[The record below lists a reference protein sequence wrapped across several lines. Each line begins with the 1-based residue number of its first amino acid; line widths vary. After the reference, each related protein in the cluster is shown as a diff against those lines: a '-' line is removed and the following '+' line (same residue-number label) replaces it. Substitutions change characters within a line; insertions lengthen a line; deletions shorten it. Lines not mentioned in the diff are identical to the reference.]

1 MIDPPSTT
9 PGRRGLAGDATP
21 DPASHVLVDPYS
33 PEIRT
38 ALLLTGTGT
47 AGAYHAG
54 VLRALHEAGVKIDL
68 VGGHGIGAIGAMFA
82 ALDGTQRLWGEKGF
96 WRAPAVR
103 TLYPWRGLLRVGAWA
118 LALSL
123 AIVALPIGVM
133 ALGLVVYPIDF
144 VLKMVGSGG
153 GGLVGEYL
161 RLTQAAFA
169 PDALPTWLPRLVVLV
184 LGSVG
189 AIALLTVWATRGP
202 RRHRGAFWWRLLP
215 APLSSAPAVAHSW
228 RAMWDLLRG
237 AAQLKE
243 PSPLELCR
251 RFIELAAENLG
262 QPGVRELVLAVHDLD
277 AHRDLVFALVS
288 ETRRPDLHRR
298 DGNGRR
304 AEVFD
309 LSGVARDYLP
319 EVLAGALAVPVAS
332 EPSTLRFAADG
343 YWRGEIHRLCD
354 RPGIFTRLLEELTEL
369 GAEQILVVTAAPDAR
384 GPHSLSPP
392 RLDGRG
398 RLGQYLESAE
408 AAAVRDAIRQ
418 AACPVE
424 REAGRRSARI
434 FPIRPAH
441 NPIGPFDFTGG
452 FDDRSDRRQPLE
464 ELMARGYEDAYHQ
477 FIEPVVGAS
486 GERVGQ

>member
-1 MIDPPSTT
+1 MIDPPAMT
-9 PGRRGLAGDATP
+9 PGHRGPGGDATTES
-21 DPASHVLVDPYS
+21 ASHALADPYS

-54 VLRALHEAGVKIDL
+54 VLRTLKPASDRPGRRP
-68 VGGHGIGAIGAMFA
+68 GIGAIGAMFA
-82 ALDGTQRLWGEKGF
+82 PSTHPELWGEKGF

-118 LALSL
+118 LTLSL

-153 GGLVGEYL
+153 SGLVGEYL

-202 RRHRGAFWWRLLP
+202 RRPRGAFWWRMLP
-215 APLSSAPAVAHSW
+215 PPLSSAPAVAHSW

-251 RFIELAAENLG
+251 RFIELVAENLG
-262 QPGVRELVLAVHDLD
+262 QPGFRELVLAVHDLD
-277 AHRDLVFALVS
+277 AHRDLLFALVS
-288 ETRRPDLHRR
+288 DARRQDFTARTWTAC
-298 DGNGRR
+298 R

-319 EVLAGALAVPVAS
+319 GSWPERSPCRLPASRARCVLRLMPTGGA
-332 EPSTLRFAADG
+332 R
-343 YWRGEIHRLCD
+343 
-354 RPGIFTRLLEELTEL
+354 
-369 GAEQILVVTAAPDAR
+369 
-384 GPHSLSPP
+384 
-392 RLDGRG
+392 
-398 RLGQYLESAE
+398 
-408 AAAVRDAIRQ
+408 
-418 AACPVE
+418 
-424 REAGRRSARI
+424 
-434 FPIRPAH
+434 
-441 NPIGPFDFTGG
+441 FTGCAI
-452 FDDRSDRRQPLE
+452 DRGSS
-464 ELMARGYEDAYHQ
+464 RGC
-477 FIEPVVGAS
+477 S
-486 GERVGQ
+486 KS